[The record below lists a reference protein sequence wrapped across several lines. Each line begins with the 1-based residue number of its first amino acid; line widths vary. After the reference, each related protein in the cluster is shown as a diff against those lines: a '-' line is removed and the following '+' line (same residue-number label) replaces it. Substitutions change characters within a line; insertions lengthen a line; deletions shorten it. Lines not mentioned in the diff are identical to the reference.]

1 VTIRHFC
8 KYGYDPQVKIKIIST
23 VMDLLSRNVHVNVL
37 AQKAVS
43 SLSGIDK

>member
-1 VTIRHFC
+1 MTIRHFC
-8 KYGYDPQVKIKIIST
+8 KYGYDPQVKIKKNST

-37 AQKAVS
+37 APKEVS